1 MRRLSICC
9 VVFFCFN
16 VSSQIINFPDANF
29 KAKLLQSSSS
39 YDIATDNQGNFVSI
53 DSNND
58 NEIDIDEAEAI
69 VGLNIVFG
77 SINSVEGIQH
87 FTNLVSF
94 NCSNNNITSLPISS
108 LQNIVWLSCGQNNLM
123 SLTEIENMQS
133 IEYLNIS
140 YNPLTS
146 FDFHNLIN
154 LRRID
159 AIGTTL
165 NEINLCGT
173 QVSWLWC
180 YDSPNLHSLYLKN
193 NIISSDIAAK
203 YLPTIPPP
211 LHNFEFNNS
220 PLLNYL
226 CYDEGELPAVTHGVG
241 YNTQDKVLTTDC
253 SVDCASLSNTLVQKK
268 SFVIYPNPVE
278 NILTIKSNEEN
289 EFLSIIIMN
298 AIGQKLFSVDNQSSI
313 DVSSLTRGT
322 YFITIE
328 TDKGKQTQKFIKQ

>member
-1 MRRLSICC
+1 MRRLSIFCI
-9 VVFFCFN
+9 VLFCFN
-16 VSSQIINFPDANF
+16 VSAQIINFPDANF

-69 VGLNIVFG
+69 VGLNIGFG
-77 SINSVEGIQH
+77 SISSVEGIQN
-87 FTNLVSF
+87 FTDLVSL
-94 NCSNNNITSLPISS
+94 NCSNNNITSLPISA

-133 IEYLNIS
+133 IEHLDIS
-140 YNPLTS
+140 YNPLTN

-165 NEINLCGT
+165 TEINLCGT

-193 NIISSDIAAK
+193 NIISTDIAAR

-226 CYDEGELPAVTHGVG
+226 CYDEGELPAVTHGIG

-253 SVDCASLSNTLVQKK
+253 SVDCASLSNTLLQNEP
-268 SFVIYPNPVE
+268 FVLFPNPVE
-278 NILTIKSNEEN
+278 NILTIKSKEEN
-289 EFLSIIIMN
+289 GFLSIIIMN
-298 AIGQKLFSVDNQSSI
+298 ALGQKLLLIKNQSTI
-313 DVSSLTRGT
+313 DVSNLSKGT
-322 YFITIE
+322 YFISIE
-328 TDKGKQTQKFIKQ
+328 TDNRKQTQKFIKN